1 MLTFALDP
9 YDNRTHI
16 DETQSRLDYFCPYCG
31 APLITKKGEVRRHH
45 FSHKSGCAC
54 TDSWDREYD
63 MSDWHFLWQARF
75 PKTNKEIRLSLG
87 KTCHRADVVIGRTV
101 IEFQKSPL
109 RQQSFNDR
117 NVFYHDLG
125 YKVVWLFDLREPFD
139 AGQIREDA
147 GESGVF
153 VWDNPKRAFNAY
165 DLDAGNI
172 DLFFQLKDEG
182 PGCIV
187 KVGRASLSGF
197 ESFEVVAVY
206 DTDSFLGY
214 VGLKDGVCAAPVAN
228 PSETSRPRPRPCA
241 RASRSCTGSAGN
253 G

>member
-75 PKTNKEIRLSLG
+75 PKTNQEIRLSLG

-109 RQQSFNDR
+109 RQDGEDGLWVQERRQPRGIADASMFGHQAAATAETKNR
-117 NVFYHDLG
+117 NS
-125 YKVVWLFDLREPFD
+125 
-139 AGQIREDA
+139 
-147 GESGVF
+147 ESGLAL
-153 VWDNPKRAFNAY
+153 RALY
-165 DLDAGNI
+165 HTDYRSL
-172 DLFFQLKDEG
+172 
-182 PGCIV
+182 V
-187 KVGRASLSGF
+187 KYR
-197 ESFEVVAVY
+197 
-206 DTDSFLGY
+206 FLI
-214 VGLKDGVCAAPVAN
+214 
-228 PSETSRPRPRPCA
+228 RR
-241 RASRSCTGSAGN
+241 
-253 G
+253 